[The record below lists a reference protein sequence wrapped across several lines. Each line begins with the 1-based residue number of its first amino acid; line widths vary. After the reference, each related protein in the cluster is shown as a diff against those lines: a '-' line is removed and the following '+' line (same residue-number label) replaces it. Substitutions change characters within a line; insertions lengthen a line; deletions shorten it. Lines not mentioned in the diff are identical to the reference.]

1 MVCSDGAVGGDVT
14 ASERCSASRVRVD
27 GAVRG
32 DESAPD
38 LAENFPPVTFGGAL
52 DGPGDVFCCAVLDA
66 WGDAG
71 KGAAFVVGSAVER
84 FVLLRSPSL

>member
-38 LAENFPPVTFGGAL
+38 LAENLPPVTFGDTV
-52 DGPGDVFCCAVLDA
+52 DGPRDVACCGVLGA

-71 KGAAFVVGSAVER
+71 IGATFVVGSGAES
-84 FVLLRSPSL
+84 FVVLGSPSL